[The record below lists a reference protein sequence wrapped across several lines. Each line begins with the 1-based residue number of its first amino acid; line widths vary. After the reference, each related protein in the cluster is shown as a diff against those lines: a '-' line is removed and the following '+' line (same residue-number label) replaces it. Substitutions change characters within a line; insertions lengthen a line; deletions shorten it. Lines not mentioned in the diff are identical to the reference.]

1 MTETKNQ
8 DIIKAVA
15 EGKSYTDGKN
25 FLFRVHNEK
34 TGHYDGFGTRWEAVQ
49 HSVKLTKNGSGV
61 SPAIYKH
68 ESISNQY
75 VKDSTGHAQLAEKL
89 KGKVTSGTD
98 NSSAIQHWKELGTL
112 ANEIAKTLR
121 ATDQSGLERLRM
133 DFEAKY
139 MKARSVFSHDPATD
153 TVTGSTAPKPA
164 AGMHAEIVKK

>member
-1 MTETKNQ
+1 MTETKRQ

-15 EGKSYTDGKN
+15 EGKSYPDGKN

-61 SPAIYKH
+61 TPAIYKH

-75 VKDSTGHAQLAEKL
+75 VKDSTAHAQLAEKT
-89 KGKVTSGTD
+89 KGKIASGTD

-121 ATDQSGLERLRM
+121 ATDQSGLERLKM

-139 MKARSVFSHDPATD
+139 NQAMSIFN
-153 TVTGSTAPKPA
+153 KPA
-164 AGMHAEIVKK
+164 AANTPTAATSAHAETVKK

>member
-8 DIIKAVA
+8 DIIRAVA

-34 TGHYDGFGTRWEAVQ
+34 TGQYDGFGTRWEAVQ

-61 SPAIYKH
+61 TPAIYKH

-75 VKDSTGHAQLAEKL
+75 VKDSTGHAQLVEKT
-89 KGKVTSGTD
+89 KGKVASGAD
-98 NSSAIQHWKELGTL
+98 NSTAIQHWKELGTL

-121 ATDQSGLERLRM
+121 ATDQSGLERLKM
-133 DFEAKY
+133 DFEAKHRQA
-139 MKARSVFSHDPATD
+139 MSVFSPAPATD
-153 TVTGSTAPKPA
+153 TVPGSTAAKPA
-164 AGMHAEIVKK
+164 SGMHAEIVKK